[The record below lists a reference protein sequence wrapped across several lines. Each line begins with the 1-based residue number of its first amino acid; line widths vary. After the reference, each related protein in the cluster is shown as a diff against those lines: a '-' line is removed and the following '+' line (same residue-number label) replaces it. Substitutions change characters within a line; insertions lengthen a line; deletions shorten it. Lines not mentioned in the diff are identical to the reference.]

1 MHLLSGNNFIPVLN
15 IVSTIQLQTCLTDV
29 TSNQPSL
36 RLKNFFIH
44 MNNLILI
51 LFIFCFLSV
60 VLPPPFPSFS
70 PTSVSGTNQN
80 HCDISPTSVSGIN
93 QKQCDIRFF
102 QKITFLV
109 DFQIST
115 NFLLTSF
122 VVLLILM
129 KMSQTI
135 LCSTT
140 YVPFDANLNLLKK
153 NKHLSQ
159 SFQFI
164 YFTVGFVLN
173 EINFLDLLIIL
184 LHCDLICLPTKW
196 FPYTVLF
203 LIQLLITHYSDTVRF
218 FMKSVLTVYI
228 GFQSYYILYAN
239 ICQ

>member
-1 MHLLSGNNFIPVLN
+1 MLSSPL
-15 IVSTIQLQTCLTDV
+15 
-29 TSNQPSL
+29 PS
-36 RLKNFFIH
+36 
-44 MNNLILI
+44 
-51 LFIFCFLSV
+51 
-60 VLPPPFPSFS
+60 PPFLQFQL
-70 PTSVSGTNQN
+70 G
-80 HCDISPTSVSGIN
+80 GIN
-93 QKQCDIRFF
+93 QKHCDIRFF

-140 YVPFDANLNLLKK
+140 YVPFDATLNLLKK

-164 YFTVGFVLN
+164 YFTVGFVVN
-173 EINFLDLLIIL
+173 ELNFLDLLIIL

-196 FPYTVLF
+196 FHYTVLF
-203 LIQLLITHYSDTVRF
+203 LIQLLITHYSDTVVFFHEIRSYGLYRF
-218 FMKSVLTVYI
+218 PIILHSICK
-228 GFQSYYILYAN
+228 LYAN
-239 ICQ
+239 N

>member
-1 MHLLSGNNFIPVLN
+1 MLSF
-15 IVSTIQLQTCLTDV
+15 
-29 TSNQPSL
+29 
-36 RLKNFFIH
+36 
-44 MNNLILI
+44 
-51 LFIFCFLSV
+51 
-60 VLPPPFPSFS
+60 PPPFPSFS
-70 PTSVSGTNQN
+70 PTSVSG
-80 HCDISPTSVSGIN
+80 IN
-93 QKQCDIRFF
+93 QKHCDIRFF

-140 YVPFDANLNLLKK
+140 YVPFHANLNLLKK

-164 YFTVGFVLN
+164 YFTVGFVVN
-173 EINFLDLLIIL
+173 ELNFLDLLIIL

-203 LIQLLITHYSDTVRF
+203 FNSVTKNSLLRYRSFFHEIRSYGLYRF
-218 FMKSVLTVYI
+218 PIILHSICK
-228 GFQSYYILYAN
+228 LYAN
-239 ICQ
+239 NSFLDNNS